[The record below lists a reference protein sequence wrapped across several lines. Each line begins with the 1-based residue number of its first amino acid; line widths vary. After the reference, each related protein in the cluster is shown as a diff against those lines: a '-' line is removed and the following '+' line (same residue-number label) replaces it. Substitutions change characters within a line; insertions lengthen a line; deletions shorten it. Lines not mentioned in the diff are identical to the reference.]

1 MSNEP
6 RKASDIIIELEAKVD
21 VLSRHIQN
29 IDNNIKLILNRLS
42 QNNIIKTLSLPPD
55 SNEIQGVKRS
65 NLPEMHPNVVAGH
78 YGSEETKPEDIQPV
92 KKVEEEK
99 DFDFPQ
105 VDDSDSLK
113 SSGRK
118 VAVQQRITYSDGKN
132 ICLANVEI
140 KNSTGGSIKKIRTNA
155 MGKWIAVLEPGNY
168 IVSVTKS
175 ANKTNP
181 NVELSYPVTIPES
194 DRPVELPIPK
204 V

>member
-1 MSNEP
+1 MSNEQ
-6 RKASDIIIELEAKVD
+6 RKASDIIVELEAKID
-21 VLSRHIQN
+21 TLSRHIQN

-42 QNNIIKTLSLPPD
+42 QNNTIKTPSLPPD
-55 SNEIQGVKRS
+55 SNEISGVKKS
-65 NLPEMHPNVVAGH
+65 NLPEIYPNVVAGY
-78 YGSEETKPEDIQPV
+78 YGSEEIKSDNIQPI

-105 VDDSDSLK
+105 VETENSTTTP
-113 SSGRK
+113 GRK

-140 KNSTGGSIKKIRTNA
+140 KNASGVSIKKLRTNA

-168 IVSVTKS
+168 IVSVLKS

-181 NVELSYPVTIPES
+181 DVELSNSVVIQES
-194 DRPVELPIPK
+194 DRPIELPILRA
-204 V
+204 

>member
-1 MSNEP
+1 MPEEK
-6 RKASDIIIELEAKVD
+6 RKISDIIIDLEAKVET
-21 VLSRHIQN
+21 LSKQVQN

-42 QNNIIKTLSLPPD
+42 QNNTVKTPSLPPN
-55 SNEIQGVKRS
+55 SNEIQGAKS
-65 NLPEMHPNVVAGH
+65 INLQ
-78 YGSEETKPEDIQPV
+78 DIKNNLENIKLENAQQI

-105 VDDSDSLK
+105 VDDSSGSK
-113 SSGRK
+113 PSGRK

-140 KNSTGGSIKKIRTNA
+140 KSSTGELIKKLRTNA

-168 IVSVTKS
+168 IISVLKS

-181 NVELSYPVTIPES
+181 DVELSYPVIIPES
-194 DRPVELPIPK
+194 DRPIELPIPK